1 MERISKENFAN
12 LLNDLYDIFNP
23 EHKSYVSGLVE
34 RNIDVPMDSVDMIL
48 FKYNQEHLDFYDPEM
63 NNPTYHMNLVS
74 QYAKGNRPLQEL
86 DISKRRAEIQA
97 QKDAATQQAQQKE
110 LDRQK
115 QLQDQLSS
123 QAAGIEKKTQEEINT
138 IKKEMEK
145 ALQEIHTIRDEAKK
159 NPEDDGVDYQLRINY
174 TQEEIQL
181 PNAKKLAGLGI
192 GARIIAK
199 TTQGR
204 PIGLVVKDISY
215 DDFSHPEGRTV
226 IDIIL
231 DKG

>member
-1 MERISKENFAN
+1 M
-12 LLNDLYDIFNP
+12 
-23 EHKSYVSGLVE
+23 
-34 RNIDVPMDSVDMIL
+34 
-48 FKYNQEHLDFYDPEM
+48 
-63 NNPTYHMNLVS
+63 
-74 QYAKGNRPLQEL
+74 
-86 DISKRRAEIQA
+86 
-97 QKDAATQQAQQKE
+97 
-110 LDRQK
+110 
-115 QLQDQLSS
+115 
-123 QAAGIEKKTQEEINT
+123 
-138 IKKEMEK
+138 
-145 ALQEIHTIRDEAKK
+145 
-159 NPEDDGVDYQLRINY
+159 DYQLRINY

-204 PIGLVVKDISY
+204 PIGLVVKDITY